1 MKCVPFPVIG
11 DGGAVAAAT
20 GIAGAGAVETGTE
33 NPDASRF
40 VTHAREDM
48 PLSAGHIIRNWIL
61 SELPPADFE
70 HLRPHLE
77 QLPLRQR
84 QVLHEPGAAIEH
96 VHFIEEGLA
105 SVLTTMP
112 DGDAV
117 EVRMAGREGVTGFS
131 YVLGA
136 HSLRQEIIVQ
146 APGSALRMRAAI
158 FKTTFDR
165 SELLRRTVLRYINTA
180 LSMTAQTAACNSL
193 HSVEQRCAR
202 WLLNASDRI
211 GSNTMPM
218 THELLALLL
227 GVRHA
232 GVTAVAGKLQSS
244 ELIRYHRGHLTILDR
259 DGLER
264 VACECYGADRQEFD
278 WLTAGPFA
286 SPTNTDGSVR

>member
-1 MKCVPFPVIG
+1 
-11 DGGAVAAAT
+11 
-20 GIAGAGAVETGTE
+20 
-33 NPDASRF
+33 
-40 VTHAREDM
+40 M
-48 PLSAGHIIRNWIL
+48 PLSVDHRLRNRIL
-61 SELPPADFE
+61 SARPPADFE

-84 QVLHEPGAAIEH
+84 QVLHQPGAAIEH

-112 DGDAV
+112 EGDAV
-117 EVRMAGREGVTGFS
+117 EVRMAGREGITGFS

-146 APGSALRMRAAI
+146 APGSALRMSAAI
-158 FKTTFDR
+158 FKTAFDR
-165 SELLRRTVLRYINTA
+165 SEPLRRTVLRYVNTA
-180 LSMTAQTAACNSL
+180 LTMTAQTAACNRL
-193 HSVEQRCAR
+193 HSIEQRCAR

-211 GSNTMPM
+211 DSNTMPM
-218 THELLALLL
+218 THEFLALLL
-227 GVRHA
+227 GVRRA

-244 ELIRYHRGHLTILDR
+244 GLIRYHRGRLTIVDR

-264 VACECYGADRQEFD
+264 VACQCYDADRQEFD

-286 SPTNTDGSVR
+286 SLTNNGRSVR

>member
-1 MKCVPFPVIG
+1 VRPIPCHRRRWG
-11 DGGAVAAAT
+11 RSRRDGNSWHRGRSKPAPKT
-20 GIAGAGAVETGTE
+20 RTR
-33 NPDASRF
+33 P
-40 VTHAREDM
+40 ED
-48 PLSAGHIIRNWIL
+48 
-61 SELPPADFE
+61 
-70 HLRPHLE
+70 
-77 QLPLRQR
+77 
-84 QVLHEPGAAIEH
+84 

-105 SVLTTMP
+105 SVLTAMP

-131 YVLGA
+131 YLLGA

-165 SELLRRTVLRYINTA
+165 SESFRRTVLRYINTA

-227 GVRHA
+227 GVRRA

-244 ELIRYHRGHLTILDR
+244 ELIRYHRG
-259 DGLER
+259 R
-264 VACECYGADRQEFD
+264 VLQS
-278 WLTAGPFA
+278 AGIGRRH
-286 SPTNTDGSVR
+286 SG